1 MSDRP
6 VETNRVR
13 WHNCQVM
20 ADTARVAHNRS
31 VARRRF
37 SRRLLLRIIPFA
49 LIAAA
54 AGVPLSYQIQSDL
67 VRGMVSRRDYTTRVF
82 SVAPNAVWDQI
93 RAEGGSA
100 DPLGIV

>member
-1 MSDRP
+1 
-6 VETNRVR
+6 
-13 WHNCQVM
+13 
-20 ADTARVAHNRS
+20 
-31 VARRRF
+31 
-37 SRRLLLRIIPFA
+37 LLRIIPFA

-54 AGVPLSYQIQSDL
+54 AGVPLSYQIQNDL

-100 DPLGIV
+100 DPLGIVERLAFTVLLCGGAGAFFGLWVTSRR